1 MITTKWVDT
10 SKGDE
15 ANLDY
20 RARLVGREIKTNQR
34 FDLFVA
40 ALPFESLRMILSM
53 CASNQHHVESFR
65 ILSSD
70 VKRAYFFC
78 SRDCHRLFGLS
89 PERFSEKHET
99 APVDKEPSETAQPRS
114 IKCEGA

>member
-1 MITTKWVDT
+1 MKVTDPVCGR
-10 SKGDE
+10 S
-15 ANLDY
+15 LD
-20 RARLVGREIKTNQR
+20 LEK
-34 FDLFVA
+34 
-40 ALPFESLRMILSM
+40 ALAQEDY
-53 CASNQHHVESFR
+53 NGW
-65 ILSSD
+65 
-70 VKRAYFFC
+70 AYFFC